1 MTKSIRIPL
10 DRQNMREPEMQ
21 GKKHFKVHGIADGM
35 TSKII
40 LFECCKGIKWKE
52 LDWSNVLLNIW

>member
-1 MTKSIRIPL
+1 MTKSIRIPS

-21 GKKHFKVHGIADGM
+21 GKKHFKVHGIADSM

-52 LDWSNVLLNIW
+52 LD